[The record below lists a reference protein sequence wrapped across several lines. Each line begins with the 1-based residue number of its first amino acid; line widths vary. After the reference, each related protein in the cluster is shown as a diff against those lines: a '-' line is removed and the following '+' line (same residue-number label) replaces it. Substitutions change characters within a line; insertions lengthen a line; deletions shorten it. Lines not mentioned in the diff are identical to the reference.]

1 MQTYLKGFSAVR
13 GRVAEALIRAGR
25 GPSEAELIAVSK
37 THPAEAVRALLG
49 AGHFLFGESR
59 VQEALAK
66 IPRLPAAARWHFIG
80 HLQKNKIRKAL
91 PLFEM
96 FHGVDSVEIAR
107 DMNRVALEL
116 GLRPRILLEVNVAGE
131 ATKFG
136 FSPDSIRSGLEAV
149 LGLEALQVEGFMTM
163 APFSDEPENS
173 RPVFARMRE
182 LSRSLQEEFQRALPH
197 LSMGMSGDYEVAA
210 EEGATLLRV
219 GTAIFGER

>member
-13 GRVAEALIRAGR
+13 DRIAKALIRAR
-25 GPSEAELIAVSK
+25 RSLSEAELIAVSK
-37 THPAEAVRALLG
+37 TYPAEAVRQLLE
-49 AGHFLFGESR
+49 AGHPLFGESR
-59 VQEALAK
+59 VQEALVK
-66 IPRLPAAARWHFIG
+66 IQQVPAQARWHFIG

-107 DMNRVALEL
+107 DMNRIAGEL

-131 ATKFG
+131 SSKFG
-136 FSPDSIRSGLEAV
+136 FSPERIRAALEAV
-149 LGLEALQVEGFMTM
+149 LGLESLQVEGFMTM
-163 APFSDEPENS
+163 APWSEDPENS
-173 RPVFARMRE
+173 RPVFARLRE
-182 LSRSLQEEFQRALPH
+182 LRATLQEEFQAPLPH
-197 LSMGMSGDYEVAA
+197 LSMGMSGDFEVAA